1 MEHEERLKAALANRY
16 QIELEIGLGE
26 LSRLFRPS
34 SPRRIVMRAPT
45 LLMSLFAPAILSFS
59 PGSGI
64 SAQEAPAVF
73 QPIDVFGLEMA
84 ADPQISPDGQR
95 VVYVR
100 SGYDVMTDRGTSN
113 LWIINADGSDP
124 RPLTS
129 GSAGHGSPRWS
140 PDGNTL
146 LYVSTEDGGAEIWV
160 RWMDT
165 GQTAKLTNLAEGPG
179 SLTWSPNG
187 DQIAF
192 TMFVPEERSP
202 LAVEMPAPPE
212 GADWGP
218 PFRVIDKMDYRSD
231 GTAGFVP
238 DGHVH
243 LFVIPA
249 EGGTPRQLTRGPFNH
264 DAPAWM
270 PDGRSILVSANRRE
284 DADLEPQD
292 SEIYRVDVETGE
304 MTQLTH
310 RYGPDQAPNPSPDGR
325 QIAYVGFDDR
335 LQGYQLTQLY
345 LMNADGS
352 GARVLSEGFDRSIVS
367 VEWASDGSGLWV
379 SYDDEGNGKVGF
391 MDLQG
396 VAEERVTSVQGLS
409 TGRPYTGGQFSTSR
423 NGSIAFTL
431 GTPVH
436 PAELALTSS
445 GGGSVRQLTDLN
457 ADLLGHLE
465 LGAVEE
471 IWYTSSFDGRRIQGW
486 IVKPPGFDPSRK
498 YPLVLE
504 IHGGPFAAYGDVFA
518 AEDQLYAA
526 AGYVVLYAN
535 PRGSTSYG
543 EEFGN
548 LIHHAYPG
556 HDYDDL
562 MSGVDAVLERGYVD
576 PDQLFVTGGSGGG
589 VLSSWI
595 VGHTDRFR
603 AAVVQKP
610 VINWYSFVLYADG
623 PGFFY
628 KYWFPGPPW
637 EHMEQYMERSSLSY
651 VGNVQT
657 PTMLLVGEQDYRTP
671 IAESE
676 QFYAGLQIRGV
687 PSMLVRIPDASHDI
701 ASKPSNLIGKVQHVL
716 AWFEKWRR
724 EGS

>member
-1 MEHEERLKAALANRY
+1 LVASFFAAAAWWLAFT
-16 QIELEIGLGE
+16 G
-26 LSRLFRPS
+26 
-34 SPRRIVMRAPT
+34 
-45 LLMSLFAPAILSFS
+45 SLP
-59 PGSGI
+59 
-64 SAQEAPAVF
+64 AQETHAVF
-73 QPIDVFGLEMA
+73 QPMDVFGLELA
-84 ADPQISPDGQR
+84 ADPRISPDGGR

-100 SGYDVMTDRGTSN
+100 SGFDVMTDRGTSN
-113 LWIINADGSDP
+113 LWIINADGSDA
-124 RPLTS
+124 RPLTA

-140 PDGNTL
+140 PDGNRL

-165 GQTAKLTNLAEGPG
+165 GQTAKLTNLTEGPG
-179 SLTWSPNG
+179 SLTWSPDG
-187 DQIAF
+187 RQIAF
-192 TMFVPEERSP
+192 TMFVPEERHP
-202 LAVEMPAPPE
+202 LMVDMPAPPE

-218 PFRVIDKMDYRSD
+218 PFRIIDKMNYRAD
-231 GTAGFVP
+231 GNPGFVP
-238 DGHVH
+238 DGYVHV
-243 LFVIPA
+243 FVIPA
-249 EGGTPRQLTRGPFNH
+249 DGGTPRQLTHGPFNH
-264 DAPAWM
+264 GSPAWM
-270 PDGRSILVSANRRE
+270 PDGHSILVSANRRE
-284 DADLEPQD
+284 DADHEPQD
-292 SEIYRVDVETGE
+292 SEIYRVDVDSGE
-304 MTQLTH
+304 MTQLTT
-310 RYGPDQAPNPSPDGR
+310 RYGPDAAPLPSPDGR
-325 QIAYVGFDDR
+325 TIAYLGFDDR
-335 LQGYQLTQLY
+335 LQGYQLTRVY
-345 LMNADGS
+345 LMNADGTGS
-352 GARVLSEGFDRSIVS
+352 RMLGEGFDRSVGDL
-367 VEWASDGSGLWV
+367 EWASDGTGLYV
-379 SYDDEGNGKVGF
+379 SYDDQGNGKVGF

-396 VAEERVTSVQGLS
+396 RVEERVGNVQGLS
-409 TGRPYTGGQFSTSR
+409 TGRPYTAGQFSVSR
-423 NGSIAFTL
+423 NGAVAFTL
-431 GTPVH
+431 GTPRH
-436 PAELALTSS
+436 PAELALAPTR
-445 GGGSVRQLTDLN
+445 GGAVRQLTDLN

-471 IWYTSSFDGRRIQGW
+471 IWFNSSFDGRRIQGW
-486 IVKPPGFDPSRK
+486 IVTPPGFDPNRK

-504 IHGGPFAAYGDVFA
+504 IHGGPFAAYGDIFA

-526 AGYVVLYAN
+526 AGYVVLYIN

-576 PDQLFVTGGSGGG
+576 PGQLFVTGGSGGG

-610 VINWYSFVLYADG
+610 VINWYSFVLYADA
-623 PGFFY
+623 PAFFY

-637 EHMEQYMERSSLSY
+637 EHMEEYMERSSLSY
-651 VGNVQT
+651 VGNVHT

-687 PSMLVRIPDASHDI
+687 PSVLVRIPDASHEI

-716 AWFEKWRR
+716 AWFEKWRTQ
-724 EGS
+724 ED